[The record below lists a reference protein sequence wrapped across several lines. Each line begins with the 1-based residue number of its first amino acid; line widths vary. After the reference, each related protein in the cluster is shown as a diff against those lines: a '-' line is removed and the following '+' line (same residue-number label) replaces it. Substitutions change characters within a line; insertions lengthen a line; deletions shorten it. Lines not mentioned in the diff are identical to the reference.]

1 MMGNTVQ
8 KGLWLDPRAKLFLIL
23 MCVLSSMF
31 APSLT
36 YQFALVLLIAVL
48 GVLCGKWKYAVKG
61 VCFYALVCVLTV
73 WIMAAMMGTLQ
84 TMFVAFLGLFH
95 KVYACGMLAGIVLS
109 TTKVSEFFIRH
120 EPNPCPEKICHH
132 ICGHAALYSNRP
144 GGLAFYQGRHADA
157 GRIALPRRIPFPSGN
172 DSRVYL
178 CSADDDGLQGSGRAF
193 YRFCYPRDR
202 ESQSPDLSCPDKMRD
217 CRLDGDVD
225 CGCFLYF

>member
-1 MMGNTVQ
+1 MEICR
-8 KGLWLDPRAKLFLIL
+8 KR
-23 MCVLSSMF
+23 
-31 APSLT
+31 
-36 YQFALVLLIAVL
+36 
-48 GVLCGKWKYAVKG
+48 
-61 VCFYALVCVLTV
+61 
-73 WIMAAMMGTLQ
+73 
-84 TMFVAFLGLFH
+84 
-95 KVYACGMLAGIVLS
+95 GMLLCVSLCTDSLDHGGYDGDAADHVCCVPWAISQGLRLRDAGRDSLVYNKGQRI
-109 TTKVSEFFIRH
+109 FIRH
-120 EPNPCPEKICHH
+120 EPNPCHEKICHH